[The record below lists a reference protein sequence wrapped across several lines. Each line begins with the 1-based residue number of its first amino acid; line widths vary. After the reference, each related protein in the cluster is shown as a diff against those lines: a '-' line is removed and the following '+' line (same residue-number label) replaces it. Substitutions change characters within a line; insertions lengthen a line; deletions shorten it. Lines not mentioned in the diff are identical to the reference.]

1 MLVTE
6 SEFMLLDP
14 DKSQVGYGVVKFI
27 AFLQVIFIL
36 NVHIRVP
43 SLSLSIF
50 FRMLTYQ
57 LIQLIVVLY
66 SLSPIIGANHR

>member
-36 NVHIRVP
+36 IVHMRTPSP
-43 SLSLSIF
+43 SLYLF
-50 FRMLTYQ
+50 
-57 LIQLIVVLY
+57 
-66 SLSPIIGANHR
+66 

>member
-14 DKSQVGYGVVKFI
+14 DKSQVGYGIVKFI

-36 NVHIRVP
+36 NVHMRVP
-43 SLSLSIF
+43 SLSIF

-66 SLSPIIGANHR
+66 SLSLIIGASHR

>member
-36 NVHIRVP
+36 NVHMIP
-43 SLSLSIF
+43 LSIF

-66 SLSPIIGANHR
+66 SLSPIIGASHR

>member
-36 NVHIRVP
+36 NVHMRTPSP
-43 SLSLSIF
+43 SLYLF
-50 FRMLTYQ
+50 
-57 LIQLIVVLY
+57 
-66 SLSPIIGANHR
+66 